1 MKEHE
6 KRALSSSASAT
17 VMMWK
22 RCIHAQTPAYYKN
35 TLHNSFLFFF
45 ISHFRCVS
53 LFVCL
58 NFIII
63 ITMESNAMLLLDLIQ
78 FFFFVVQFECQFQLL
93 SVIWCILA
101 KIWFSLCSVLLFFA
115 LLLSLSIHQ
124 RNNKKCKSIIHCMH
138 CRMMIQLRGKK

>member
-6 KRALSSSASAT
+6 KRALSSSASTT

-35 TLHNSFLFFF
+35 TLHDSFLFFF

-63 ITMESNAMLLLDLIQ
+63 ITMKSNAMLLLDLIQ

-101 KIWFSLCSVLLFFA
+101 EIWFSLCSVLLFFA
-115 LLLSLSIHQ
+115 LLLSLFISATTKNVKASSTVCIVGWWY
-124 RNNKKCKSIIHCMH
+124 S
-138 CRMMIQLRGKK
+138 